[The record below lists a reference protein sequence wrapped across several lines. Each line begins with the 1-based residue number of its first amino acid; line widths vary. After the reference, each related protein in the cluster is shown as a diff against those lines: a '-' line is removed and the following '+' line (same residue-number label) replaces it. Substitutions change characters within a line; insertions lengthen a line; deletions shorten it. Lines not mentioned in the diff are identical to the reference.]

1 MFGDCY
7 GWREAPHQTQLP
19 NFFSPQL
26 TLLPQL
32 MICLVA
38 DSLSSNGS
46 WSTLKPLKCKCAKS
60 QEHIRHHMH
69 TTMAILCPRV
79 SLDKSVCVELC
90 IKMIFNI
97 FIKIFNQCKWI
108 PIVKFLVPLG
118 FMRNVVVSIWPFAK
132 PRNHSCETIK
142 ISWDDYW
149 DHIQDVTIYTSGALY
164 WNDWWCW
171 SEWHEWIYVPG
182 ISIGGSRLTLVLSN
196 SELVG
201 GLQDIGEIHEGFA
214 KRIRLAIRQPL
225 VDLGTGVDIDRI
237 NTLFWKFCYNN
248 EWVYIII
255 I

>member
-26 TLLPQL
+26 TLLPEL

-149 DHIQDVTIYTSGALY
+149 ERVWY
-164 WNDWWCW
+164 WSNKTT
-171 SEWHEWIYVPG
+171 HFMG
-182 ISIGGSRLTLVLSN
+182 TLVCLWLLVVFLAPWLSQTHTH
-196 SELVG
+196 VH
-201 GLQDIGEIHEGFA
+201 QIQWHIMIC
-214 KRIRLAIRQPL
+214 K
-225 VDLGTGVDIDRI
+225 
-237 NTLFWKFCYNN
+237 
-248 EWVYIII
+248 
-255 I
+255 